1 MKFELSN
8 KQREYLGLDPVPTT
22 WDNATLKGD
31 TYRPDSIIYFD
42 GDTLKRHIVSTDNE
56 YKETQYNELTRDRK
70 ILLPKTE
77 KGKEKK
83 LTASVLETKTP
94 IGVYFAADKSGS
106 IFIGSHTTQ
115 TTFYSSNWSRKKKGE
130 QVEVGIEKSIETFI
144 SESPKSHFDEIK
156 DFKNAKRKNVKYRAG
171 DVFAFKISR
180 TEYGFGR
187 ILLDINLL
195 RKKKLVPENHGL
207 FNIMG
212 PPLLV
217 TIYAFTSTAKNIE
230 RLEAVS
236 GHKIED
242 LNEFTIFPAKHF
254 VTPEDRLKLAVDD
267 IRAELADR
275 LKELKNAG
283 KILEAARLEQRTNFD
298 LEMLTNTGFV
308 SGIENYSRVIE
319 GRPAGSPPSTLIDYF
334 PDDFLLFIDESHQ
347 TIPQIGAMYEGDR
360 SRKTTLIDYGFRLP
374 SALDNRPLKFDEF
387 IEKIDQTIFVSATP
401 SAFEIEKSLSQ
412 GLKIKDKRLSTP
424 TVVEQLIRPTG
435 LLDPTIEIKPIK
447 NQVDDL
453 IERIKA
459 TTKKGQRALV
469 ATLTKRMAEELTEY
483 L

>member
-42 GDTLKRHIVSTDNE
+42 GDTLKRHIVSTENE

-106 IFIGSHTTQ
+106 ICIGSHTTQ

-130 QVEVGIEKSIETFI
+130 QAEVGIEKSIETFI

-217 TIYAFTSTAKNIE
+217 TIYAFTSTAKNIDIN
-230 RLEAVS
+230 S
-236 GHKIED
+236 I
-242 LNEFTIFPAKHF
+242 
-254 VTPEDRLKLAVDD
+254 VD
-267 IRAELADR
+267 
-275 LKELKNAG
+275 K
-283 KILEAARLEQRTNFD
+283 
-298 LEMLTNTGFV
+298 
-308 SGIENYSRVIE
+308 
-319 GRPAGSPPSTLIDYF
+319 P
-334 PDDFLLFIDESHQ
+334 
-347 TIPQIGAMYEGDR
+347 
-360 SRKTTLIDYGFRLP
+360 RLP
-374 SALDNRPLKFDEF
+374 SDIMMDNHLYYGEYEIIGHLALSESEFEFPISYGHRLDSIPNVFLQWGLIHLEKPRKTFDKYLKGENLNFPPGNPSRLVDNPFGYYGVGFSHRYDTNDIKNTIESNGQFQYDKSSYYGSQFDLRNPVNSQIRTDILK
-387 IEKIDQTIFVSATP
+387 
-401 SAFEIEKSLSQ
+401 AF
-412 GLKIKDKRLSTP
+412 GLKSNASYDENRELTKTTKTTDLIKRL
-424 TVVEQLIRPTG
+424 EK
-435 LLDPTIEIKPIK
+435 E
-447 NQVDDL
+447 
-453 IERIKA
+453 
-459 TTKKGQRALV
+459 
-469 ATLTKRMAEELTEY
+469 
-483 L
+483 